1 MLLNSIFSTFKTMT
15 RLFHLLPTT
24 MPVAKPNDAFAL
36 FERHQPAIFHRDATA
51 AAAAF
56 VPLLPLQSGE
66 LNVFER
72 FRQCLCTRVCVGKFM
87 RNCNQTMSKEIPY
100 FMKIIVKLI
109 IFMNFCDY
117 KICLWGA
124 WCRLCAC
131 NLTLAKRL
139 IYYTLGIECAIERFV
154 TMFSAMRLSLGVFNI
169 QSALQSHNIY
179 GNSVLSHFFNIHS
192 MHGS

>member
-1 MLLNSIFSTFKTMT
+1 
-15 RLFHLLPTT
+15 
-24 MPVAKPNDAFAL
+24 
-36 FERHQPAIFHRDATA
+36 
-51 AAAAF
+51 
-56 VPLLPLQSGE
+56 
-66 LNVFER
+66 
-72 FRQCLCTRVCVGKFM
+72 
-87 RNCNQTMSKEIPY
+87 MSYEIPY
-100 FMKIIVKLI
+100 FMNIIVKLI

-179 GNSVLSHFFNIHS
+179 GNSVLSHFSTFIQCMAVDSHTRSWIKIDNEITFGRAVKLFICS
-192 MHGS
+192 RCFTVMSICIVCRVHGAHTHRFLVMQFPFFLNLLGEW

>member
-1 MLLNSIFSTFKTMT
+1 
-15 RLFHLLPTT
+15 
-24 MPVAKPNDAFAL
+24 
-36 FERHQPAIFHRDATA
+36 
-51 AAAAF
+51 
-56 VPLLPLQSGE
+56 
-66 LNVFER
+66 
-72 FRQCLCTRVCVGKFM
+72 
-87 RNCNQTMSKEIPY
+87 MSKEIPY

-139 IYYTLGIECAIERFV
+139 IYYTLGIECAIELFV

-179 GNSVLSHFFNIHS
+179 GNSVLSHFSTFNAWQLIHTQDPELKLAMKS
-192 MHGS
+192 HLVAPWSYLFVHAVLQ